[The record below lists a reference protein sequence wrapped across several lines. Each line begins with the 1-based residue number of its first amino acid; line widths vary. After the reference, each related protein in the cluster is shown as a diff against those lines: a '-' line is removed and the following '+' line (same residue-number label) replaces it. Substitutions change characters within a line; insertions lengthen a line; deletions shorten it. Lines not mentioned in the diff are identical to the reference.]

1 MLQVLIARGIKTV
14 YVAEV
19 AASRQEFARRF
30 GATEVLDPSTSKD
43 LVADV
48 RSRCNDGAGPDVVFD
63 CAGVP
68 ASLKSACHAV
78 RSKGTVVNVAIW
90 EKEVPFSPNWLVFR
104 EAKYVGVLG
113 YLKEDYEAVVAALG
127 EGEMT
132 QGLLFDVGFLLLMD
146 LADTRTGKLKP
157 EAMITSKIKLDDL
170 VEGGF
175 KALIHQKEKHVK
187 ILVDMTA
194 E

>member
-1 MLQVLIARGIKTV
+1 MTRRIALVEPLSVAWHAVTASSIAPGSTAFILGGGPIGLAVLQVLLARGVKEV

-30 GATEVLDPSTSKD
+30 GATDVLDPSKSSD
-43 LVADV
+43 LVADI

-90 EKEVPFSPNWLVFR
+90 EKEVPFNPNWLVFR

-113 YLKEDYEAVVAALG
+113 YLKQDFESVVTALG
-127 EGEMT
+127 DGE
-132 QGLLFDVGFLLLMD
+132 LPSLFFLPYPF
-146 LADTRTGKLKP
+146 R
-157 EAMITSKIKLDDL
+157 
-170 VEGGF
+170 
-175 KALIHQKEKHVK
+175 ALGR
-187 ILVDMTA
+187 A
-194 E
+194 